1 MLKLISSPQR
11 VNLFITI
18 NMYIW
23 ILCCH
28 LPLNIYGFVW
38 ILKTCQGIGKRFV
51 VLSLGAT
58 MMAIPVAIFSSWN
71 FTKIQ
76 RNTTPF
82 YCALCSDM
90 CTPILNLTFHCQNNS
105 KPHDL
110 CSKLGSVWTGCF
122 KVRDKRRYYNKCWI
136 HSVYY
141 NMVFCIPC

>member
-1 MLKLISSPQR
+1 
-11 VNLFITI
+11 
-18 NMYIW
+18 MYIW

-38 ILKTCQGIGKRFV
+38 ILKTWQEIGKRFV

-71 FTKIQ
+71 LTKIQ

-90 CTPILNLTFHCQNNS
+90 CTPILNLTFHCQKVIVNPMICVQNWV
-105 KPHDL
+105 L
-110 CSKLGSVWTGCF
+110 FKLGGTSADATINAEYILYITIWYSVFPAKG
-122 KVRDKRRYYNKCWI
+122 DEEA
-136 HSVYY
+136 HSLWFYW
-141 NMVFCIPC
+141 FSER